1 MAMSSKSSEIT
12 ALLQEWSTG
21 EPKALE
27 ALLPLVMSDL
37 KRAAAFYFQRE
48 NPGHTLQPTALVND
62 VCMRL
67 IGWKKVQWDN
77 RAQFF
82 SFAGK
87 LMRLLL
93 IDHARVKKAQKHG
106 GGIVIE
112 PLTAALEEPQ
122 QRSVD
127 PDTLLDLDR
136 ALSRLEEDDPRAAQ
150 VVDLRYFAGMT
161 EQETAKALGISVAT
175 VKRDWENA
183 KQRLALELS
192 EDRDS
197 DSE

>member
-1 MAMSSKSSEIT
+1 MSSNSSDIT

-27 ALLPLVMSDL
+27 ALLPLVMNDL
-37 KRAAAFYFQRE
+37 RHAAAFYFQRE
-48 NPGHTLQPTALVND
+48 DPGHTLQPTALVND

-67 IGWKKVQWDN
+67 IGWRKVQWDN

-93 IDHARVKKAQKHG
+93 IDHARSKKAKKHG
-106 GGIVIE
+106 GGVVME
-112 PLTAALEEPQ
+112 SLTAALEEPQ
-122 QRSVD
+122 QRSLD
-127 PDTLLDLDR
+127 LDTLLDLDR

-150 VVDLRYFAGMT
+150 IVDLRYFAGMT
-161 EQETAKALGISVAT
+161 EQETAKALGIAVAT
-175 VKRDWENA
+175 VKRDWGNA
-183 KQRLALELS
+183 KQRLALELGRVPAS
-192 EDRDS
+192 ES
-197 DSE
+197 SAE